1 MKNDITHYTTPYSIC
16 HIYKKKQNKTVSEHT
31 ETDEML
37 IWAVLYCEVHWFVK
51 ISLPDAEQNVLLMC
65 MNKFHS
71 KHFAFFHAN
80 ISCHLVF
87 AKWL

>member
-1 MKNDITHYTTPYSIC
+1 MTL
-16 HIYKKKQNKTVSEHT
+16 HIAPHLIAFVTYKKKKTVSEHT